1 MTDNLKFFRNPA
13 EFRRWLKSNHT
24 KVAELWVGFYKVG
37 TGKPSITWKESVDQA
52 LCFGW
57 IDGIRKSIDGD
68 SYKIRFTP
76 RKLAS
81 NWSKV
86 NIKRYG
92 ELLEQGLIQPAG
104 KKMFEANSLRRR
116 DYSYE
121 QEQRTMSEMYI
132 EEFKKN
138 KKAWKYYSDQAP
150 WYQRTSSYWVMSA
163 KKEETRARRLA
174 QLISDSEQGKRLGL
188 MTAKDSSK
196 K

>member
-1 MTDNLKFFRNPA
+1 MTENLKFFRNPA

-76 RKLAS
+76 RKSTS

-92 ELLEQGLIQPAG
+92 ELLEEGLIQPAG

-174 QLISDSEQGKRLGL
+174 QLISDSEQGKKLGL
-188 MTAKDSSK
+188 MTAKDSNK